1 MVKKERGPKAKNPH
15 PNNVL
20 VQGDARQEVASA
32 FAPSG
37 DSSLHRVTGIN
48 MLPIGALFIPLI
60 HLFPFLFGISAL
72 SPLSNVDAKK

>member
-20 VQGDARQEVASA
+20 VQGDARQEVAA
-32 FAPSG
+32 ALAPSG
-37 DSSLHRVTGIN
+37 DSSLHRIAGFS

-60 HLFPFLFGISAL
+60 HLLPFLYGISTL
-72 SPLSNVDAKK
+72 PPLSNVDAKK